1 MSLCLRSGNV
11 VNVLIPK
18 IDDPAQ
24 RVPAV
29 ALVLCIWIST
39 KKPKLATGKVPVD
52 HSVAIRVLVLKPSTE
67 KENTWAC
74 NSESVA
80 WVLRPQ
86 SVIAVLGVETI
97 ADLVDQCELS
107 LTPESVE
114 MLKGTAAVQEWWP
127 TFEEDTSDSKK
138 KKPVAAKHIG
148 LFVLRQGRARAKARA
163 KASAKKKGA
172 QKTEKGSKGKKVLKK
187 GKGKG
192 KGKSSTES
200 KGAKGKLKKA
210 VEVEAIPQTVENFT
224 RGGKGPQLIRQ
235 MMVKCK
241 QMDHNKFPGNSRD
254 LVGICRFQASGALLK
269 TRKDTC
275 WILLDIFGSF
285 WNILDIYG
293 VLWYFMIFYVSIR
306 ITCMVLYCFVAE
318 TGVQLICCLLCLVY
332 VFGSLVHLQ
341 PSIL

>member
-1 MSLCLRSGNV
+1 M

-18 IDDPAQ
+18 IGHPAE
-24 RVPAV
+24 RVPAI
-29 ALVLCIWIST
+29 ALVLCVWIST

-114 MLKGTAAVQEWWP
+114 MLKATAAVQEWWP
-127 TFEEDTSDSKK
+127 TFEEDASDSKK
-138 KKPVAAKHIG
+138 KKPVATKHIG
-148 LFVLRQGRARAKARA
+148 LFVLRQGRARAKAKA

-172 QKTEKGSKGKKVLKK
+172 QKTDKGSKGKKVLK
-187 GKGKG
+187 KGKG

-210 VEVEAIPQTVENFT
+210 VEVEAIPQTEENFT
-224 RGGKGPQLIRQ
+224 RSGKGPQLIRQ

-275 WILLDIFGSF
+275 WIMLDIFGSF
-285 WNILDIYG
+285 WIFMEFYG
-293 VLWYFMIFYVSIR
+293 SIW
-306 ITCMVLYCFVAE
+306 ITCMVLYGFVLFCCRNRCSIDLLFALFGLCFWFLGAPP
-318 TGVQLICCLLCLVY
+318 TLHSIGNICPVDPVC
-332 VFGSLVHLQ
+332 
-341 PSIL
+341 SIL